1 MIHPPPYLCPKCTLE
16 WTRDPL
22 TARQLL
28 LLRRIAAYISAHG
41 YAPTLADMAG
51 WLEAK
56 SLATAH
62 EYLSRLQAKGYLV
75 REAGRARSI
84 RLVEPI
90 P

>member
-1 MIHPPPYLCPKCTLE
+1 MTEPEEYLCPKCTLE

-22 TARQLL
+22 TDSQLR
-28 LLRRIAAYISAHG
+28 LLRKVAAYIGSHG
-41 YAPTLADMAG
+41 YAPTLADIAG
-51 WLEAK
+51 WLEAR

>member
-22 TARQLL
+22 TARQLD
-28 LLRRIAAYISAHG
+28 LLRWIAQYIETAG
-41 YAPTLADMAG
+41 YAPTLAIIADRLDAR
-51 WLEAK
+51 